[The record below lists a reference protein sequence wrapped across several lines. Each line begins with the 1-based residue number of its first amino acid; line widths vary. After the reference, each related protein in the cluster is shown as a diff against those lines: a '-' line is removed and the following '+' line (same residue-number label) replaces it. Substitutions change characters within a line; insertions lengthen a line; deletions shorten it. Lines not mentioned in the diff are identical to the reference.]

1 MQGRLFGSRSI
12 RHTRLAPLPSDALA
26 NVILVAPD
34 VGEEA
39 FKSVFLTP
47 GGASTP
53 HTTVYVARNDKALVF
68 SSILNGNTRA
78 GAGISPTTPIE
89 ELFNENGGHDA
100 RVEIVDATFVNNA
113 HTSHGYFYQNRAAL
127 ADLQTL
133 LRHDIPASQR
143 QLLRHERAKL
153 ANYWIIPP

>member
-1 MQGRLFGSRSI
+1 
-12 RHTRLAPLPSDALA
+12 
-26 NVILVAPD
+26 
-34 VGEEA
+34 VGKED

-47 GGASTP
+47 GGAASR

-68 SSILNGNTRA
+68 SSILNGNSRA
-78 GAGISPTTPIE
+78 GTGIDPSTPVE
-89 ELFNENGGHDA
+89 ELFDENGGDA
-100 RVEIVDATFVNNA
+100 APVEIVDATFVNNA

-133 LRHDIPASQR
+133 LRHDLPASQR
-143 QLLRHERAKL
+143 QLLRHEKAKH